1 MPYGIARFIGR
12 RQPAIFAALPPT
24 AFLPRKN
31 STGLFGEGK
40 SDDGKEED
48 AGILAYAKDDDAV
61 SADLH
66 RRKACVSLSSEGRV
80 GNENCRKR
88 DFSSMG
94 FTEHFGEVLGCP
106 PFCRETGESDAEK
119 RVCGAKCRHPAESR
133 VPAWGLAYS
142 SCFLRVART
151 ILRAIIPA
159 TQAPR
164 NMGMIMA
171 LYFSSAVSTSAHL
184 LSI

>member
-66 RRKACVSLSSEGRV
+66 RRKACVSLSSEGI
-80 GNENCRKR
+80 RKV
-88 DFSSMG
+88 FHIINTFWKTCS
-94 FTEHFGEVLGCP
+94 VL
-106 PFCRETGESDAEK
+106 TN
-119 RVCGAKCRHPAESR
+119 
-133 VPAWGLAYS
+133 GL
-142 SCFLRVART
+142 T
-151 ILRAIIPA
+151 
-159 TQAPR
+159 
-164 NMGMIMA
+164 
-171 LYFSSAVSTSAHL
+171 
-184 LSI
+184 

>member
-66 RRKACVSLSSEGRV
+66 MGSPQGRKTLWGKEDAPQRGGLPVRVSTTKAEVASDVKACVSLSSEGII
-80 GNENCRKR
+80 GIA
-88 DFSSMG
+88 SSGVM
-94 FTEHFGEVLGCP
+94 
-106 PFCRETGESDAEK
+106 TGRFDRGSHGSIL
-119 RVCGAKCRHPAESR
+119 C
-133 VPAWGLAYS
+133 
-142 SCFLRVART
+142 AR
-151 ILRAIIPA
+151 
-159 TQAPR
+159 APR
-164 NMGMIMA
+164 FITMGET
-171 LYFSSAVSTSAHL
+171 V
-184 LSI
+184 

>member
-66 RRKACVSLSSEGRV
+66 RRKACVSLSSEG
-80 GNENCRKR
+80 NTFTAN
-88 DFSSMG
+88 SS
-94 FTEHFGEVLGCP
+94 
-106 PFCRETGESDAEK
+106 PFIRISG
-119 RVCGAKCRHPAESR
+119 G
-133 VPAWGLAYS
+133 G
-142 SCFLRVART
+142 
-151 ILRAIIPA
+151 
-159 TQAPR
+159 
-164 NMGMIMA
+164 
-171 LYFSSAVSTSAHL
+171 
-184 LSI
+184 

>member
-66 RRKACVSLSSEGRV
+66 RRKACVSLSSEG
-80 GNENCRKR
+80 K
-88 DFSSMG
+88 FAQI
-94 FTEHFGEVLGCP
+94 FTKDLQFWNFEGE
-106 PFCRETGESDAEK
+106 
-119 RVCGAKCRHPAESR
+119 
-133 VPAWGLAYS
+133 
-142 SCFLRVART
+142 
-151 ILRAIIPA
+151 
-159 TQAPR
+159 
-164 NMGMIMA
+164 MA
-171 LYFSSAVSTSAHL
+171 
-184 LSI
+184 

>member
-12 RQPAIFAALPPT
+12 RQPAIFAVLPPT

-66 RRKACVSLSSEGRV
+66 RRKACVSLSSEGIF
-80 GNENCRKR
+80 RKQKGQPL
-88 DFSSMG
+88 SCPI
-94 FTEHFGEVLGCP
+94 HHVLLLL
-106 PFCRETGESDAEK
+106 
-119 RVCGAKCRHPAESR
+119 CG
-133 VPAWGLAYS
+133 
-142 SCFLRVART
+142 
-151 ILRAIIPA
+151 
-159 TQAPR
+159 
-164 NMGMIMA
+164 
-171 LYFSSAVSTSAHL
+171 
-184 LSI
+184 

>member
-66 RRKACVSLSSEGRV
+66 RRKACVSLSSEGIGSNVICSLHERQ
-80 GNENCRKR
+80 
-88 DFSSMG
+88 
-94 FTEHFGEVLGCP
+94 
-106 PFCRETGESDAEK
+106 RESK
-119 RVCGAKCRHPAESR
+119 
-133 VPAWGLAYS
+133 
-142 SCFLRVART
+142 
-151 ILRAIIPA
+151 
-159 TQAPR
+159 
-164 NMGMIMA
+164 
-171 LYFSSAVSTSAHL
+171 
-184 LSI
+184 LSIVEGAFLC

>member
-66 RRKACVSLSSEGRV
+66 RRKACVSLSSEGTFTREF
-80 GNENCRKR
+80 GLRM
-88 DFSSMG
+88 DTFS
-94 FTEHFGEVLGCP
+94 
-106 PFCRETGESDAEK
+106 DIIEK
-119 RVCGAKCRHPAESR
+119 HC
-133 VPAWGLAYS
+133 S
-142 SCFLRVART
+142 SQSGG
-151 ILRAIIPA
+151 INSYYP
-159 TQAPR
+159 
-164 NMGMIMA
+164 
-171 LYFSSAVSTSAHL
+171 
-184 LSI
+184 

>member
-66 RRKACVSLSSEGRV
+66 RRKACVSLSSEGRNSLSSERCGSRGFSGWFPAV
-80 GNENCRKR
+80 FKQFSGFIVMQSCR
-88 DFSSMG
+88 FVM
-94 FTEHFGEVLGCP
+94 ELV
-106 PFCRETGESDAEK
+106 
-119 RVCGAKCRHPAESR
+119 VHPARQLAVYNKEK
-133 VPAWGLAYS
+133 PAYQKDKLVLMVEMKVINPKRY
-142 SCFLRVART
+142 
-151 ILRAIIPA
+151 
-159 TQAPR
+159 
-164 NMGMIMA
+164 
-171 LYFSSAVSTSAHL
+171 
-184 LSI
+184 

>member
-1 MPYGIARFIGR
+1 MPYGIAWFIGR

-66 RRKACVSLSSEGRV
+66 MGSPQGRKTLWGEEDAPQRRGLPVVQRRVCPIEAEVASDVKACVSLSSEGKVSRNKSDTAA
-80 GNENCRKR
+80 GCR
-88 DFSSMG
+88 
-94 FTEHFGEVLGCP
+94 
-106 PFCRETGESDAEK
+106 
-119 RVCGAKCRHPAESR
+119 
-133 VPAWGLAYS
+133 
-142 SCFLRVART
+142 
-151 ILRAIIPA
+151 
-159 TQAPR
+159 
-164 NMGMIMA
+164 
-171 LYFSSAVSTSAHL
+171 
-184 LSI
+184 

>member
-12 RQPAIFAALPPT
+12 RQPAIFAVLPPT

-66 RRKACVSLSSEGRV
+66 RRKACVSLSSEGSITPAYKNTPV
-80 GNENCRKR
+80 RK
-88 DFSSMG
+88 DG
-94 FTEHFGEVLGCP
+94 
-106 PFCRETGESDAEK
+106 
-119 RVCGAKCRHPAESR
+119 
-133 VPAWGLAYS
+133 GLL
-142 SCFLRVART
+142 C
-151 ILRAIIPA
+151 
-159 TQAPR
+159 
-164 NMGMIMA
+164 
-171 LYFSSAVSTSAHL
+171 
-184 LSI
+184 

>member
-66 RRKACVSLSSEGRV
+66 MGPPQGRKTLWGEEDAPQWGGLPVRVSTTEAKVASDEKACVSLSSEGKGR
-80 GNENCRKR
+80 EN
-88 DFSSMG
+88 
-94 FTEHFGEVLGCP
+94 
-106 PFCRETGESDAEK
+106 
-119 RVCGAKCRHPAESR
+119 
-133 VPAWGLAYS
+133 
-142 SCFLRVART
+142 RT
-151 ILRAIIPA
+151 KLKTPQEEQQYGKQEI
-159 TQAPR
+159 
-164 NMGMIMA
+164 
-171 LYFSSAVSTSAHL
+171 
-184 LSI
+184 

>member
-66 RRKACVSLSSEGRV
+66 MGSPQGRKTLWGKEDAPQRGGLPVRVSTTKAEVASDVKACVSLSSEGII
-80 GNENCRKR
+80 C
-88 DFSSMG
+88 
-94 FTEHFGEVLGCP
+94 T
-106 PFCRETGESDAEK
+106 ESD
-119 RVCGAKCRHPAESR
+119 
-133 VPAWGLAYS
+133 YS
-142 SCFLRVART
+142 SGN
-151 ILRAIIPA
+151 
-159 TQAPR
+159 APIEKSVGSYTFTGYPT
-164 NMGMIMA
+164 N
-171 LYFSSAVSTSAHL
+171 
-184 LSI
+184 

>member
-66 RRKACVSLSSEGRV
+66 MGSPQGRKTLWGKEDAPQRGGLPVRVSTTKAEVASDVKACVSLSSEGI
-80 GNENCRKR
+80 NSITHIEQNRKNRFGIKER
-88 DFSSMG
+88 DFFENS
-94 FTEHFGEVLGCP
+94 
-106 PFCRETGESDAEK
+106 
-119 RVCGAKCRHPAESR
+119 AKNN
-133 VPAWGLAYS
+133 LTS
-142 SCFLRVART
+142 SCGCDNINKLSPTRWTAART
-151 ILRAIIPA
+151 LKIEQHSLEI
-159 TQAPR
+159 
-164 NMGMIMA
+164 G
-171 LYFSSAVSTSAHL
+171 
-184 LSI
+184 

>member
-1 MPYGIARFIGR
+1 MPYGIARFIDR

-66 RRKACVSLSSEGRV
+66 RRKACVSLSSEGTIYSYTLPY
-80 GNENCRKR
+80 
-88 DFSSMG
+88 FI
-94 FTEHFGEVLGCP
+94 
-106 PFCRETGESDAEK
+106 REG
-119 RVCGAKCRHPAESR
+119 V
-133 VPAWGLAYS
+133 
-142 SCFLRVART
+142 
-151 ILRAIIPA
+151 
-159 TQAPR
+159 
-164 NMGMIMA
+164 
-171 LYFSSAVSTSAHL
+171 
-184 LSI
+184 

>member
-66 RRKACVSLSSEGRV
+66 RRKACVSLSSEGIN
-80 GNENCRKR
+80 G
-88 DFSSMG
+88 
-94 FTEHFGEVLGCP
+94 
-106 PFCRETGESDAEK
+106 
-119 RVCGAKCRHPAESR
+119 
-133 VPAWGLAYS
+133 
-142 SCFLRVART
+142 
-151 ILRAIIPA
+151 ILRITDKMCRIAV
-159 TQAPR
+159 
-164 NMGMIMA
+164 A
-171 LYFSSAVSTSAHL
+171 LTVGKMLY
-184 LSI
+184 

>member
-1 MPYGIARFIGR
+1 MPYGIARFIDR

-66 RRKACVSLSSEGRV
+66 RRKACVSLSSEGKGR
-80 GNENCRKR
+80 EN
-88 DFSSMG
+88 
-94 FTEHFGEVLGCP
+94 
-106 PFCRETGESDAEK
+106 
-119 RVCGAKCRHPAESR
+119 
-133 VPAWGLAYS
+133 
-142 SCFLRVART
+142 RT
-151 ILRAIIPA
+151 KLKTPQEEQQYGKQEI
-159 TQAPR
+159 
-164 NMGMIMA
+164 
-171 LYFSSAVSTSAHL
+171 
-184 LSI
+184 

>member
-66 RRKACVSLSSEGRV
+66 RRKACVSLSSEGKQKQYKIHYHERGV
-80 GNENCRKR
+80 SGWLIT
-88 DFSSMG
+88 SS
-94 FTEHFGEVLGCP
+94 
-106 PFCRETGESDAEK
+106 
-119 RVCGAKCRHPAESR
+119 
-133 VPAWGLAYS
+133 
-142 SCFLRVART
+142 
-151 ILRAIIPA
+151 
-159 TQAPR
+159 
-164 NMGMIMA
+164 
-171 LYFSSAVSTSAHL
+171 
-184 LSI
+184 